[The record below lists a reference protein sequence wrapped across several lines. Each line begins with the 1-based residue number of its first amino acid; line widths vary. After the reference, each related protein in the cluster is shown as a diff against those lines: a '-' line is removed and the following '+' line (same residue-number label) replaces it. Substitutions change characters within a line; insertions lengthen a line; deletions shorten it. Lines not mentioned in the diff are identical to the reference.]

1 MAGAS
6 KIVLRDWNT
15 GKFSRYTMPP
25 ISRENGQPLL
35 SEADE
40 KILSHVR
47 TRKDIRRESGG
58 LVKLSASEME
68 RREVELSQPWREE
81 GGRDHDDI
89 PNGKMN
95 IEEDVDVDEEDES
108 DNEDNGSEE
117 EEEEEETSGDEE
129 DESQDGD
136 DAESQADDDKELR
149 LEPPPTK
156 RKRAVSFVSTQP
168 IAKKVAF
175 VSQKQNKPSP
185 PMKPSQGNTD
195 TKSILKKTTSLSKG
209 KLLRPDRQE
218 EKIKVSGRVANTSNR
233 LKRNKTGPTD
243 SSAYDF
249 SKFF

>member
-25 ISRENGQPLL
+25 ISRENGQSLL

-40 KILSHVR
+40 KVLSHVR

-68 RREVELSQPWREE
+68 RREVELSQPWRE

-95 IEEDVDVDEEDES
+95 IEEDDVDEEDES
-108 DNEDNGSEE
+108 DNEDNGSEK
-117 EEEEEETSGDEE
+117 EEEETSGDEE
-129 DESQDGD
+129 DESQDDD
-136 DAESQADDDKELR
+136 DAESQADDDKEMR

-185 PMKPSQGNTD
+185 PMKPFQGNAD

-233 LKRNKTGPTD
+233 LKKNKTGPTD